1 MKAMSLRIRM
11 QTLSPCL
18 TPRLCNPPAMRSE
31 RSATSAWVRLRGPL
45 MMPRKSWDVS
55 LIVFLVLGETLGVV
69 VMAGHSRPK
78 DGVACAPPMSRPSTF
93 LLVLANDVDHR
104 DKPGDDGAL
113 ALDIG
118 KLRAAL
124 VDIGANRLGLIGAA
138 EQLLLFDRL
147 GEQRGA
153 GIGGQPVQHALGSAD
168 RVRAPAGDLARDLEG
183 CPTRIV
189 ANPARQAIS

>member
-11 QTLSPCL
+11 QTLSPCR
-18 TPRLCNPPAMRSE
+18 TPSLCNPPAMRSE

-45 MMPRKSWDVS
+45 MTPRKSWDVS
-55 LIVFLVLGETLGVV
+55 LIVFLVLCSLVLGETLRVV

-93 LLVLANDVDHR
+93 LLVLAKDVDHR

-124 VDIGANRLGLIGAA
+124 VDIGADRLGLVGAA

-153 GIGGQPVQHALGSAD
+153 GIGGQPVQH
-168 RVRAPAGDLARDLEG
+168 
-183 CPTRIV
+183 
-189 ANPARQAIS
+189 